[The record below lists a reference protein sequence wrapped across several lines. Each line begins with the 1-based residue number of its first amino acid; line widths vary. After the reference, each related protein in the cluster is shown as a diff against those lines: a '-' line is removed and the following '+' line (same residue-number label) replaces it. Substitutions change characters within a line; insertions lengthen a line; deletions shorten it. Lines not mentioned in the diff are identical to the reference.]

1 MDVDSKLSASADPSP
16 PAKFSLTR
24 ILRRRVRDGIRH
36 RGLAQTFWEMTS
48 AVYRIV
54 MELTPARK
62 KTRYGDLDYDLE
74 HSVDTTRANVNLR
87 TQLMATLAG
96 HPYFATEPW
105 LFEQIMQAL
114 PPDLHEFTFVDL
126 GSGKGRA
133 LLMASDYPL
142 RRIVGV
148 EFLSDLHHTAKK
160 NIESY
165 SSERQQCKRIESINL
180 DARDFVFPAEPLV
193 VYMFNSF
200 PEPVFAEVLENLHR
214 SVEQNSRR
222 VYVAYRY
229 LEFEALLQK
238 CEWLE
243 KIAGTEHWAVYKNRE
258 IG

>member
-1 MDVDSKLSASADPSP
+1 M
-16 PAKFSLTR
+16 
-24 ILRRRVRDGIRH
+24 LRRRVRDGIRY
-36 RGLAQTFWEMTS
+36 RGLAKTFWEISS
-48 AVYRIV
+48 AVYRIA

-74 HSVDTTRANVNLR
+74 YSVDTTRANVSLR

-114 PPDLHEFTFVDL
+114 PADLSKFTLIDL

-133 LLMASDYPL
+133 LLMASDYPFQRVL
-142 RRIVGV
+142 GA
-148 EFLSDLHHTAKK
+148 EFLPVLHHAARK
-160 NIESY
+160 NIGKY
-165 SSERQQCKRIESINL
+165 SSERQRCKQIDSICM
-180 DARDFVFPAEPLV
+180 DARDFMFPSAPLV

-200 PEPVFAEVLENLHR
+200 PEPVFVEVLENLRR
-214 SVEQNSRR
+214 SVEQNSRP

-229 LEFEALLQK
+229 LEFESLLQK

-243 KIAGTEHWAVYKNRE
+243 KIAGTEHWAVYKNRG
-258 IG
+258 ITRPRRNQ

>member
-1 MDVDSKLSASADPSP
+1 M
-16 PAKFSLTR
+16 
-24 ILRRRVRDGIRH
+24 LRRRVRDGVRH
-36 RGLAQTFWEMTS
+36 HGFARTFWEMAA

-74 HSVDTTRANVNLR
+74 HSVDTTRANVTLR

-114 PPDLHEFTFVDL
+114 PADLREFTFVDL

-133 LLMASDYPL
+133 LLMASDCPF
-142 RRIVGV
+142 RRIVGI
-148 EFLSDLHHTAKK
+148 EFLPALHHAATE
-160 NIESY
+160 NIGKY
-165 SSERQQCKRIESINL
+165 SSEHQRCKHIESVNM
-180 DARDFVFPAEPLV
+180 DVRDFPFPSRPLV

-200 PEPVFAEVLENLHR
+200 PEAVFAEVLENLRR
-214 SVEQNSRR
+214 SVEQNPRP

-229 LEFEALLQK
+229 LEFEHLLRR

-243 KIAGTEHWAVYKNRE
+243 KVAGTEHWAVYKNRQ
-258 IG
+258 IW

>member
-1 MDVDSKLSASADPSP
+1 M
-16 PAKFSLTR
+16 
-24 ILRRRVRDGIRH
+24 LRRRVRDGIRLH
-36 RGLAQTFWEMTS
+36 GFTRTFWEMTS
-48 AVYRIV
+48 AVHRIL

-114 PPDLHEFTFVDL
+114 PADLRKFTFIDL

-133 LLMASDYPL
+133 LLMASDYPFQKIL
-142 RRIVGV
+142 GV
-148 EFLSDLHHTAKK
+148 EFLPAFHHAAKE
-160 NIESY
+160 NIGKY
-165 SSERQQCKRIESINL
+165 SSEQKCKQIESICM
-180 DARDFVFPAEPLV
+180 DARDFIFPAGPLV
-193 VYMFNSF
+193 VYMFNAF

-214 SVEQNSRR
+214 SVEQNPRP

-238 CEWLE
+238 CKWLE
-243 KIAGTEHWAVYKNRE
+243 KISGTEHWAVYKNRE